1 MAKPPIQDGDRKR
14 PEDFLDHTVI
24 PKADPKAGSLKVYI
38 GSAAGVGKTYRM
50 LQEAHQLKAHRHD
63 VVIGFI
69 ETHGRAETVAQ
80 LDDLEQVP
88 LREIP
93 YRGVVLHEMDLD
105 GIIARNP
112 EVALVDELAHTNASG
127 SRHPKRYQDVEEL
140 VAHGINVITALNIQH
155 LESLSYTV
163 KQIAGVDIRETV
175 PDSFL
180 AKADQVV
187 TVDVTVEDLRQ
198 RLREGKIYPPDRVE
212 AALKNFFKQ
221 SNLSSLRE
229 LALREVARDQSRQR
243 EQFEQIKRG
252 GGRRAAVGERLMVC
266 VSSNPDGTDEILRRA
281 TRIAGRL
288 NADLYAVHVE
298 TPAESMR
305 KISTSDFRALL
316 DHINLAA
323 DLGAEVVW
331 LKGTDVLNCLL
342 DFAHEKKITQIIVGR
357 THFKSWNRFLRN
369 SLTNQLIARASHF
382 DVVVVSEDEKP

>member
-1 MAKPPIQDGDRKR
+1 MSKPPIPEENRKR
-14 PEDFLDHTVI
+14 PEDFLDHAV
-24 PKADPKAGSLKVYI
+24 KSNAGSLKIYI

-50 LQEAHQLKAHRHD
+50 LQEAHQLRDHSHD
-63 VVIGFI
+63 VVLGFI
-69 ETHGRAETVAQ
+69 ETHNRAETVAQ
-80 LDDLEQVP
+80 VGNLEQVP

-93 YRGVVLHEMDLD
+93 YRGVILYEMDVD

-112 EVALVDELAHTNASG
+112 EVVVVDELAHTNAPG
-127 SRHPKRYQDVEEL
+127 SRHSKRYQDVEEI

-155 LESLSYTV
+155 LESLNSTV
-163 KQIAGVDIRETV
+163 KNIAGIDIRETV
-175 PDSFL
+175 PDSFI
-180 AKADQVV
+180 AQADQLV

-243 EQFEQIKRG
+243 EELEQLKRE
-252 GGRRAAVGERLMVC
+252 GGRRSAVAERLMVC
-266 VSSNPDGTDEILRRA
+266 VSSNPDGTEEILRRA

-298 TPAESMR
+298 TPAESIS

-316 DHINLAA
+316 DNINLAA

-331 LKGTDVLNCLL
+331 LKGTDVLKCLL

-357 THFKSWNRFLRN
+357 THYKSWNRLLRT

-382 DVVVVSEDEKP
+382 DVVVVSEDEKL

>member
-1 MAKPPIQDGDRKR
+1 M
-14 PEDFLDHTVI
+14 
-24 PKADPKAGSLKVYI
+24 
-38 GSAAGVGKTYRM
+38 
-50 LQEAHQLKAHRHD
+50 D
-63 VVIGFI
+63 V
-69 ETHGRAETVAQ
+69 
-80 LDDLEQVP
+80 
-88 LREIP
+88 
-93 YRGVVLHEMDLD
+93 D

-112 EVALVDELAHTNASG
+112 EVTIVDELAHTNAPG
-127 SRHPKRYQDVEEL
+127 SPHPKRYQDVEEI
-140 VAHGINVITALNIQH
+140 VAHSINVITALNIQH
-155 LESLSYTV
+155 LESLSTTV
-163 KQIAGVDIRETV
+163 KQIAGIDIRESV

-180 AKADQVV
+180 GQADQIVA
-187 TVDVTVEDLRQ
+187 VDITVEDLRQ

-243 EQFEQIKRG
+243 EELEQIKRE
-252 GGRRAAVGERLMVC
+252 GGRRAAVSERLMVC
-266 VSSNPDGTDEILRRA
+266 VSSNPNGTDELLRRA

-298 TPAESMR
+298 TPAESVR

-316 DHINLAA
+316 DNINLAA

-331 LKGTDVLNCLL
+331 LKGTDVLKCLL

-357 THFKSWNRFLRN
+357 THYNLWNRLLRT
-369 SLTNQLIARASHF
+369 SLTNQLINRASHF

>member
-1 MAKPPIQDGDRKR
+1 MSKPPIPEENRKR
-14 PEDFLDHTVI
+14 PEDFLDHAV
-24 PKADPKAGSLKVYI
+24 KSNAGSLKIYI

-50 LQEAHQLKAHRHD
+50 LQEAHQLKDHSHD
-63 VVIGFI
+63 VVLGFI
-69 ETHGRAETVAQ
+69 ETHKRAETVAQ
-80 LDDLEQVP
+80 VGDLEQVP

-93 YRGVVLHEMDLD
+93 YRGVILYEMDLD

-112 EVALVDELAHTNASG
+112 EVVVVDELAHSNAPG
-127 SRHPKRYQDVEEL
+127 SRHSKRYQDVEEIISR
-140 VAHGINVITALNIQH
+140 GINVITALNIQH
-155 LESLSYTV
+155 LESLNSTV
-163 KQIAGVDIRETV
+163 KNIAGIDIRETV

-180 AKADQVV
+180 AQADQLV

-243 EQFEQIKRG
+243 EELEQIKRE
-252 GGRRAAVGERLMVC
+252 GGRRSAVAERLMVC
-266 VSSNPDGTDEILRRA
+266 VSSNPDGTEEILRRA

-298 TPAESMR
+298 TPAESIS

-316 DHINLAA
+316 DNINLAA

-331 LKGTDVLNCLL
+331 LKSADVLKCLL

-357 THFKSWNRFLRN
+357 THYKSWNRLLRS

-382 DVVVVSEDEKP
+382 DVVIVSEDEKL